1 MSEFRELE
9 DPAAAPQD
17 APVAKQAMRS
27 AAIKGGRWTL
37 LENLAVQGLSFV
49 VTLILARILA
59 PEEFGL
65 IAAVTLAANFFGLL
79 GNVGLS
85 ASIIQ
90 RSDASEVRVSSVFWA
105 GLGLATV
112 LTGILMA
119 LTGPLANSMNLPEAQ
134 PLMMVAAAQLA
145 AAILSTIP
153 EALLLRRLAFRTAAM
168 VSVGSF
174 MIYPPIAIGLAV
186 VFDMGAWAV
195 VIGQALRP
203 VAKFFLGMIAARW
216 HPRFM
221 LDWSMVRKDIAF
233 NGGFFLVAGT
243 GFLIKNM
250 DYWVVSRFLGGAL
263 LGVYYMAFVIPTIV
277 RQRLTWA
284 LGRVLLPVLSR
295 VRHDRDRFVRAF
307 VDTSQFIALITL
319 PAMVGLL
326 LVAEPLVHVVLGSR
340 WADAV
345 APLGVL
351 ALAAACDSM
360 AQVPLQGFVAEGTP
374 MRAFLF
380 AGPRVIVLAIGLTI
394 AISGPGTLLA
404 VAWAVFA
411 SSFTNFALAQVVAVT
426 RMSIPAG
433 RLLAGY
439 RPVVLP
445 VLAMAAAVG
454 GTGLVFDRLSIPQ
467 IVELATLLVVGAA
480 SYLGVGMLLSRRVFR
495 RLLHDG
501 KTLIGRGPKPASGEP
516 AGAPAA

>member
-1 MSEFRELE
+1 
-9 DPAAAPQD
+9 
-17 APVAKQAMRS
+17 
-27 AAIKGGRWTL
+27 
-37 LENLAVQGLSFV
+37 
-49 VTLILARILA
+49 
-59 PEEFGL
+59 
-65 IAAVTLAANFFGLL
+65 
-79 GNVGLS
+79 
-85 ASIIQ
+85 
-90 RSDASEVRVSSVFWA
+90 
-105 GLGLATV
+105 
-112 LTGILMA
+112 
-119 LTGPLANSMNLPEAQ
+119 MNLPEAG

-145 AAILSTIP
+145 AAVLASIP

-186 VFDMGAWAV
+186 YFDMGAWAV

-203 VAKFFLGMIAARW
+203 VAKFFFGLIAARW
-216 HPRFM
+216 RPHFVF
-221 LDWSMVRKDIAF
+221 DWSMVKGDIAF

-263 LGVYYMAFVIPTIV
+263 LGVYYIAFVIPTIV

-295 VRHDRDRFVRAF
+295 VRDDRDRFVRAF
-307 VDTSQFIALITL
+307 VDTSQFISLITM

-326 LVAEPLVHVVLGSR
+326 LVAEPVVHVVLGAR

-345 APLGVL
+345 APLGIL
-351 ALAAACDSM
+351 ALAAAWDSM

-380 AGPRVIVLAIGLTI
+380 AGPRVIVLAVGLTI
-394 AISGPGTLLA
+394 AISGPGTLVA

-411 SSFTNFALAQVVAVT
+411 SSLTNFVLAQIVAIT

-433 RLLAGY
+433 RLIAGY
-439 RPVVLP
+439 RPVVVP
-445 VLAMAAAVG
+445 VVAMAAAVG
-454 GTGLVFDRLSIPQ
+454 GTALVFDRIDVPQ
-467 IVELATLLVVGAA
+467 IVELVILLLVGGV
-480 SYLGVGMLLSRRVFR
+480 SYLGVGMVFSRRVFR

-501 KTLIGRGPKPASGEP
+501 KVLIGRGKSPASGEP